1 MPCCILGLNIHTP
14 IKFICDLRKVWS
26 NINGNS
32 PFVID
37 STTLWVQPLVHC
49 NNEISCPQYLHSLF
63 LKSLSFTH
71 MIAFDLISG
80 LDSILTWN
88 SFSWGSCDLRLLK
101 RPRRLPEEREMR
113 GRHGI
118 SSGRGRVWKAH
129 IFGGCLLCG
138 FFFSVIRYV
147 WGQILHINIW

>member
-1 MPCCILGLNIHTP
+1 MPQGILGLNIHTP
-14 IKFICDLRKVWS
+14 IKFMCDLQKLWS
-26 NINGNS
+26 NINCHS

-37 STTLWVQPLVHC
+37 SKTLWVQPLVHS

-63 LKSLSFTH
+63 LKSLSFTY

-88 SFSWGSCDLRLLK
+88 SFSWGSCDLYLLK

-118 SSGRGRVWKAH
+118 SSGRGPVWKAH
-129 IFGGCLLCG
+129 VLGGCLLC
-138 FFFSVIRYV
+138 FFFSDMISLRTDFTY
-147 WGQILHINIW
+147 